1 MSKKLDKT
9 ELSIVHYLLQDG
21 RASITDLAKQ
31 SGASRP
37 TVTSKL
43 KRLRDSELVLIKG
56 GLNLSK
62 LGFKIACVGLE
73 VINDESRK
81 DVEQYLRDCPR
92 VLTLFRTPEKANIHV
107 NVWGEEDKA
116 INSTIESFR
125 DFPNTEIIYT
135 HYLGTPIYGDIML
148 NVESGNESESP
159 CGKICPSCHRY
170 NNNWCL
176 GCPDTTSY
184 KNTVV

>member
-1 MSKKLDKT
+1 LSKKLDKT
-9 ELSIVHYLLQDG
+9 ELNIVHNLQQDG
-21 RASITDLAKQ
+21 RTSITDLAKK

-37 TVTSKL
+37 TVTKKL
-43 KRLRDSELVLIKG
+43 KRLRDSELILIKG

-62 LGFKIACVGLE
+62 LDFKIACVGME

-92 VLTLFRTPEKANIHV
+92 VLNLFRTPEKANIHV
-107 NVWGEEDKA
+107 NVWGEDDHT

-125 DFPNTEIIYT
+125 DFPNAEIIYT
-135 HYLGTPIYGDIML
+135 HYLGTPIYGDMII
-148 NVESGNESESP
+148 NVEPGEKSESP

-170 NNNWCL
+170 NNDWCL
-176 GCPDTTSY
+176 GCPTTTFY
-184 KNTVV
+184 KNPMV